1 MVNLNLYEYV
11 SLSKSRLTPR
21 GTLHNVGDE
30 IKEPKGNLTVGG
42 KMNLPPHGKEI
53 FTDAVS
59 RILHER
65 VRSFLHG
72 TVRRILQNTISPA
85 CGE

>member
-1 MVNLNLYEYV
+1 
-11 SLSKSRLTPR
+11 
-21 GTLHNVGDE
+21 
-30 IKEPKGNLTVGG
+30 VGG

>member
-1 MVNLNLYEYV
+1 MAAGV
-11 SLSKSRLTPR
+11 
-21 GTLHNVGDE
+21 D
-30 IKEPKGNLTVGG
+30 KGSAVGG

-59 RILHER
+59 RILHGT

-72 TVRRILQNTISPA
+72 TVTRILQDNPISPA